1 MQPVVETNIIKG
13 VGQNP
18 PFSRASWSSGDYHKE
33 PRFWQMFSD
42 FPGGSVVESACQCR
56 RREFDPWVEKS
67 SLCTAAPPSPK
78 EKASGSSILAWEIP
92 WTEEPDGLQS
102 MGSQRVRHDLAT
114 KQQQQLQREV
124 CKYWDQAQEE
134 STGCCGNRRE
144 GWTSCAELEWRG
156 LREVSGEISVSEI
169 SFAALTISGPIAM
182 TTKGNW

>member
-102 MGSQRVRHDLAT
+102 MGSQRVKIDTEGHVHQDHS
-114 KQQQQLQREV
+114 KPPQNQQIHNG
-124 CKYWDQAQEE
+124 Y
-134 STGCCGNRRE
+134 
-144 GWTSCAELEWRG
+144 ELNCV
-156 LREVSGEISVSEI
+156 LRSSPCPKPQYLTMWLCLEIVP
-169 SFAALTISGPIAM
+169 L
-182 TTKGNW
+182 KR